1 MSVLLLYRDIYEIST
16 DSTPIQGVKVRGR
29 IRKFALGLGQNLLAE
44 NDQDR
49 EDIVRFAVPTG
60 EDIISIQTYITS
72 IIPDAHITSVLTNI
86 ANPTL
91 SKLNI
96 NDASRYT

>member
-1 MSVLLLYRDIYEIST
+1 MSMPVLHRDIYEITT
-16 DSTPIQGVKVRGR
+16 DQTPIQGVKVRGR
-29 IRKFALGLGQNLLAE
+29 IRKFALEIQQNLLAE

-60 EDIISIQTYITS
+60 EEIGAIKGYIIS
-72 IIPDAHITSVLTNI
+72 IIPDAHITPVMNNI
-86 ANPTL
+86 PNPVL

-96 NDASRYT
+96 NDSSRYD